1 MYQDLRRRSLPRM
14 KSGASAPRVLLKK
27 RQRSIAF
34 VLKRRRQRISEA
46 KFCEIAHNF

>member
-1 MYQDLRRRSLPRM
+1 MYQDLRRCFLPRL
-14 KSGASAPRVLLKK
+14 KSGTSAPRALLKK

-46 KFCEIAHNF
+46 KFWEIVHNF